1 MNGEP
6 KRTSPWVWVG
16 VGCLGAVVLAVG
28 AVIALGWFGYRKA
41 KEFEAE
47 LKDPDARAAKVR
59 SVLGAAT
66 LPEGYHPFMAMSIP
80 FVMDMA
86 MLSDAPPDFSGRGSH
101 QGGLGRRGFIYVR
114 TLSANNDRQQLRDYF
129 EGRSDDAEVL
139 RRNNIHL
146 DRRGEVLRRGVV
158 DEADGTRVMYL
169 AQRGQLEMSS
179 SRVEGITTMM
189 LLDCQGDTR
198 QRFGIWF
205 GPEPAALAGKGGAGE
220 SVAAA
225 DLVGSPADEDA
236 IRGFMGH
243 FHLCGS

>member
-1 MNGEP
+1 
-6 KRTSPWVWVG
+6 VG

-28 AVIALGWFGYRKA
+28 AVAALGFFGYRKA
-41 KEFEAE
+41 KQFEAE

-80 FVMDMA
+80 FVMEMA
-86 MLSDAPPDFSGRGSH
+86 MLSDVAPDFSGRGH

-114 TLSANNDRQQLRDYF
+114 TLAANNDRQQLRDYF
-129 EGRSDDAEVL
+129 EGRSDDVDVL

-158 DEADGTRVMYL
+158 DEGDGTKVMYL

-179 SRVEGITTMM
+179 AHVEGITTMM

-205 GPEPAALAGKGGAGE
+205 GPEPPALAGKGGEGA

-236 IRGFMGH
+236 IRAFMGH